1 MIAEVFAGLQDG
13 LLAMTAS
20 PFALLVLFA
29 LCFVDGFFPPVPS
42 ETIVISLAA
51 VAASG
56 QGPPLILVLLIAAAG
71 AFAGDLTAYAIGT
84 KLPLE
89 RIPIFKTG
97 RGKSALEW
105 ARSQIGKRGGSLILA
120 ARYVP
125 IGRVAVNVTA
135 GSIGYPF
142 PQVRAVRGAR
152 WAELGRVL
160 GGDRGRRWNA
170 RRREPAPRLA
180 HRYRRRRWARLGDR
194 GGAAGAE
201 RGCGAAA
208 DRVPDG
214 VPARGPARAAHWA
227 HTLGRTVGRR
237 SKEKHYD

>member
-20 PFALLVLFA
+20 PFALLLLFA

-142 PQVRAVRGAR
+142 RKFALFAALAGLSWGAFSVVIGVGAGTLVAENPLLASLIGIVVGVGLGWVIEAVLRARSAAAERRQTASQTGSEPGARPGPHIGPHIGPHGGPQVEG
-152 WAELGRVL
+152 E
-160 GGDRGRRWNA
+160 
-170 RRREPAPRLA
+170 
-180 HRYRRRRWARLGDR
+180 
-194 GGAAGAE
+194 
-201 RGCGAAA
+201 
-208 DRVPDG
+208 
-214 VPARGPARAAHWA
+214 
-227 HTLGRTVGRR
+227 TL
-237 SKEKHYD
+237 